1 MVGITY
7 RGGDME
13 GVSSNAAS
21 EATLKLLVE
30 AIKGMGGASAGGAV
44 SSLAKKSGKAQLK
57 ATKDQTKADIG
68 GTKAQKDHTKATKGS
83 TKATKNFAKSLAKA
97 GAGLVGGVL
106 GGIVNAVGGVTSELM
121 GASTNLGAYSSH
133 IMGALPD
140 GLGKSA
146 QALIGQFEG
155 HIDTFRDMASVGAA
169 AGNNLYQF
177 QTAASKAG
185 VSVEMLTGVV
195 KTHAQE
201 FAIGMGSTTAGV
213 KKFQGVLTGVQKGFS
228 KDFMKMGITIQEQTE
243 LTADYMA
250 QEARLG
256 RVRGRSNASLTK
268 GAANYINELD
278 KLAKITG
285 ISRKEAA
292 AAMKAKQEDPAI
304 KATMMQMES
313 GTKDY
318 TTKLFAR
325 LGAISPEIEKGLGQ
339 LMVRNGQANDEFT
352 AGLVANNDHMVKA
365 AQLLHSFSQGA
376 EATPEKQK
384 ELEEL
389 IQAAGRQATLNGK
402 EMGNQMSLIRSSG
415 SSFYD
420 SQIALMGSFD
430 NFAVEV
436 KNVTKNMSD
445 QKTGG
450 ADVLTAEQSLLEGAN
465 KLRDGLIEK
474 VMPKV
479 EAGFNSVTNWL
490 ETDGLT
496 LIDTTVTKLGE
507 GIDKATP
514 LLKDGLTLIDT
525 TVTKLGEFI
534 NKAIEFFDKF
544 ANMSMDDM
552 KTGLVNLGKE
562 SVEKGKEALKE
573 GVDAAAEG
581 IKNIGATIATG
592 YDNLGQ
598 SDLYKEAN
606 KRLLEINKE
615 QKDINA
621 KIKSGV
627 LTEAQ
632 LDKARK
638 RLEELAKEA
647 KQVNAVL
654 TAEKKDVS
662 NLDKLS
668 AFFDGIDWG
677 AVSLNLAAAG
687 AAFLVIKGAI
697 ALGSLAIA
705 GLAALSGFL
714 LIGTAVI
721 LGIAG
726 AIWLVSDSIGG
737 IADGLKRISEVKI
750 GDNMKKMPGFL
761 GDLAGP
767 LTALAAGGIVAQLGG
782 GGLKKL
788 ADGVKEF
795 QDIQVD
801 NLAKTGPA
809 LESLYKGVSAFTG
822 DSLLDKAGKFL
833 GGLFGGGGSTSGM
846 KEIAEG
852 LQDFKDVD
860 ASGLESIGKG
870 LEGITNFVKT
880 MEDADVDKTNDKIEK
895 LIKNLKEYQKQT
907 ANMSGDM
914 SANLSATMKGV
925 MSDSGAATDK
935 LNSSMQTLIE
945 LVQAGNKIEEKQL
958 KELENS

>member
-44 SSLAKKSGKAQLK
+44 SSLHKKSGKAQLK

-68 GTKAQKDHTKATKGS
+68 GTKAQKDSTKATKGA
-83 TKATKNFAKSLAKA
+83 TKATKNYAKAVAKA

-106 GGIVNAVGGVTSELM
+106 GGIANAAGGVASELM

-177 QTAASKAG
+177 QTMASKAG

-195 KTHAQE
+195 KTHAHE

-228 KDFMKMGITIQEQTE
+228 DDFMKMGITVQEQTE
-243 LTADYMA
+243 LTAEYMA
-250 QEARLG
+250 QEGRLG
-256 RVRGRSNASLTK
+256 RVRGRSYDSLTK

-313 GTKDY
+313 TTKDY
-318 TTKLFAR
+318 TSRLFAR
-325 LGAISPEIEKGLGQ
+325 LGKVSPEIEKGLGQ

-352 AGLVANNDHMVKA
+352 AGMVANNDHMVKA

-389 IQAAGRQATLNGK
+389 IQAAGRQASLNGK
-402 EMGNQMSLIRSSG
+402 EMGNQMSLIKSSG

-436 KNVTKNMSD
+436 KNVTKNMD
-445 QKTGG
+445 TQKTGG
-450 ADVLTAEQSLLEGAN
+450 ADVLTAEKSLLAGAN
-465 KLRDGLIEK
+465 KLRDGLVEK

-479 EAGFNSVTNWL
+479 EAGFNKVTNWL
-490 ETDGLT
+490 ETDGVNHIGTAVDALGKG
-496 LIDTTVTKLGE
+496 IDT
-507 GIDKATP
+507 AT
-514 LLKDGLTLIDT
+514 
-525 TVTKLGEFI
+525 EY
-534 NKAIEFFDKF
+534 FDKF
-544 ANMSMDDM
+544 ANMSMEDM
-552 KTGLVNLGKE
+552 KTGIVNLGKE
-562 SVEKGKEALKE
+562 AVEKGKEALKE

-581 IKNIGATIATG
+581 IKNIGTNIKVG
-592 YDNLGQ
+592 WDKLGQ
-598 SDLYKEAN
+598 NTAYQKAADRMVLVQKEM
-606 KRLLEINKE
+606 
-615 QKDINA
+615 QDIEA
-621 KIKSGV
+621 KIKSGT
-627 LTEAQ
+627 LSEDDLIKAQERLAILKKEAAEVGAIMAGEKQ
-632 LDKARK
+632 DVGTLDKIK
-638 RLEELAKEA
+638 
-647 KQVNAVL
+647 
-654 TAEKKDVS
+654 
-662 NLDKLS
+662 
-668 AFFDGIDWG
+668 AFFADVDWWAVAGGLAAVGVAWG
-677 AVSLNLAAAG
+677 AWTLLMM
-687 AAFLVIKGAI
+687 
-697 ALGSLAIA
+697 LGSAAMA

-726 AIWLVSDSIGG
+726 AIWLVSHSIGG
-737 IADGLKRISEVKI
+737 IADGLARMSDVKI
-750 GDNMKKMPGFL
+750 DENMKKMPGFL

-767 LTALAAGGIVAQLGG
+767 LTKLAAGGIVAQLGG

-852 LQDFKDVD
+852 LKDFKDVD
-860 ASGLESIGKG
+860 ASGLASIGKG
-870 LEGITNFVKT
+870 LEGITAFVNT
-880 MEDADVDKTNDKIEK
+880 MEKADVDKTNNKIEK

-925 MSDSGAATDK
+925 MSDSGASTDK

>member
-7 RGGDME
+7 RAPGGVGDME
-13 GVSSNAAS
+13 GVTSNAAS

-44 SSLAKKSGKAQLK
+44 NSLAKKSGKDQLK

-68 GTKAQKDHTKATKGS
+68 GTKAQKDSTKATKGA
-83 TKATKNFAKSLAKA
+83 TKATKNYAKAVAKA

-106 GGIVNAVGGVTSELM
+106 GGIANAAGGVANELM

-250 QEARLG
+250 QESRLG
-256 RVRGRSNASLTK
+256 RVRGRSNDSLTK

-313 GTKDY
+313 TTKDY
-318 TTKLFAR
+318 TSRLFAR
-325 LGAISPEIEKGLGQ
+325 LGKVSPEIEKGLGQ

-352 AGLVANNDHMVKA
+352 AGMVANNDHMVKA

-389 IQAAGRQATLNGK
+389 IQAAGRQASLNGK
-402 EMGNQMSLIRSSG
+402 EMGNQMSLIKSSG

-430 NFAVEV
+430 NFATKVKEVE
-436 KNVTKNMSD
+436 KNMNT
-445 QKTGG
+445 QKEGG

-465 KLRDGLIEK
+465 KLRDGLVEK

-479 EAGFNSVTNWL
+479 EAGFNKVTNWL

-507 GIDKATP
+507 GIDKAT
-514 LLKDGLTLIDT
+514 
-525 TVTKLGEFI
+525 EY
-534 NKAIEFFDKF
+534 FDKF

-562 SVEKGKEALKE
+562 YVQKGAEKLKE
-573 GVDAAAEG
+573 GVKSAAEG

-598 SDLYKEAN
+598 SNAYKEAN
-606 KRLLEINKE
+606 NRLLEISQE
-615 QKDINA
+615 QKEINA
-621 KIKSGV
+621 AIKSGT
-627 LTEAQ
+627 LTEDQ
-632 LDKARK
+632 LAKAK
-638 RLEELAKEA
+638 ERLAELAKEA

-662 NLDKLS
+662 TLDKLS

-677 AVSLNLAAAG
+677 AVGLGLAAAG
-687 AAFLVIKGAI
+687 AAFLVIKGALM
-697 ALGSLAIA
+697 LGTLAIA
-705 GLAALSGFL
+705 GLGALSGFL

-721 LGIAG
+721 VGIST

-737 IADGLKRISEVKI
+737 IADGLKRMSEVKVD
-750 GDNMKKMPGFL
+750 DNMKKMPGFL

-767 LTALAAGGIVAQLGG
+767 LTELAAGGIVAQLGG

-801 NLAKTGPA
+801 NLMKTGPA
-809 LESLYKGVSAFTG
+809 LQSLYEGVSAFTG
-822 DSLLDKAGKFL
+822 DSLMDKAGKFL
-833 GGLFGGGGSTSGM
+833 GGLFGGSGSTSGM

>member
-7 RGGDME
+7 RAPGGVGEME
-13 GVSSNAAS
+13 GVTSNAAS
-21 EATLKLLVE
+21 EATLKLLVD
-30 AIKGMGGASAGGAV
+30 AIKGMGGAAAGGAV
-44 SSLAKKSGKAQLK
+44 SSLAKKSEKAQLK
-57 ATKDQTKADIG
+57 ATKEQTKADVG
-68 GTKAQKDHTKATKGS
+68 GTKAQKDNTKATKGA
-83 TKATKNFAKSLAKA
+83 TKASKDYAKAVAKA

-133 IMGALPD
+133 IVGALPKGVGD
-140 GLGKSA
+140 AA

-177 QTAASKAG
+177 QTAASQAG

-304 KATMMQMES
+304 KATMMQMEA

-325 LGAISPEIEKGLGQ
+325 LGKISPEIEKGIGQ
-339 LMVRNGQANDEFT
+339 LMVRNGVANDAFT
-352 AGLVANNDHMVKA
+352 EGLVANNDSMVKA

-436 KNVTKNMSD
+436 ENVTKNMD
-445 QKTGG
+445 TQKTGG
-450 ADVLTAEQSLLEGAN
+450 ADVLTAEQSLIEGAN

-507 GIDKATP
+507 GIDTAT
-514 LLKDGLTLIDT
+514 
-525 TVTKLGEFI
+525 EY
-534 NKAIEFFDKF
+534 FDKF

-562 SVEKGKEALKE
+562 YVQKGGEKLKE
-573 GVDAAAEG
+573 GVKSAAEG
-581 IKNIGATIATG
+581 IRNIGQSIATG

-606 KRLLEINKE
+606 TRLDAIHKEQADINKKIASGTLTAE
-615 QKDINA
+615 Q
-621 KIKSGV
+621 
-627 LTEAQ
+627 
-632 LDKARK
+632 
-638 RLEELAKEA
+638 LEKAKERLA
-647 KQVNAVL
+647 ELKKEAEQVNAVL

-662 NLDKLS
+662 TLDKLS

-677 AVSLNLAAAG
+677 AVGIGLAAAG

-697 ALGSLAIA
+697 ALGALAIA
-705 GLAALSGFL
+705 GLGALSGFL

-721 LGIAG
+721 VGIAA

-737 IADGLKRISEVKI
+737 IADGLKRMSEVKVD
-750 GDNMKKMPGFL
+750 DNMKKMPGFL

-767 LTALAAGGIVAQLGG
+767 LTELAAGGIVAQLGG
-782 GGLKKL
+782 GGLRKL

-801 NLAKTGPA
+801 NLMKTGPA